1 MAGRVALICLLAV
14 LGGCG
19 GDDEKDAGQTVRD
32 FVTAVN
38 ERDADTYCDDLI
50 TDEFRKKTTFAT
62 GDRASESCKRQLKA
76 ITGLH
81 LKLVRVVSTKVDGD
95 SATVT
100 AVLERQ
106 GERIRQVYELQK
118 DGGDW
123 KLDGAR

>member
-1 MAGRVALICLLAV
+1 MARRVALICLLAV
-14 LGGCG
+14 LAGCG
-19 GDDEKDAGQTVRD
+19 GDDDKGAEQTVRD

-38 ERDADTYCDDLI
+38 KRDADTYCDELI
-50 TDEFRKKTTFAT
+50 TEEFREKSTFAT
-62 GDRASESCKRQLKA
+62 GDRASESCKRGLKA
-76 ITGLH
+76 ITGLR

-123 KLDGAR
+123 KLNGAR

>member
-1 MAGRVALICLLAV
+1 MARFAALLCLLAV
-14 LGGCG
+14 VAGCG
-19 GDDEKDAGQTVRD
+19 GDDEKDAEQTVRD

-38 ERDADTYCDDLI
+38 KRDADTYCDELI
-50 TDEFRKKTTFAT
+50 TEEFRKKTTFAT

-76 ITGLH
+76 ITGLR
-81 LKLVRVVSTKVDGD
+81 LELVRVVGTKVDGD
-95 SATVT
+95 EATVT

-123 KLDGAR
+123 KLNGAR